1 MKIIITESQKHLLWL
16 MRRIED
22 DEYLDYIWRLIKEGF
37 DFDDPCDYES
47 PDEYLDAI
55 LYGSVTTFINSY
67 KELYN
72 VYPAEVFD
80 EMYDFIR
87 DFMIEKY
94 GDKIKSHYISYREI
108 CDELEDEEEEEE
120 LNEDF
125 NPYSLISPVLKR
137 RITPSDLKKMGKKL
151 LEIAEL
157 ETYAVQKNI
166 YETRL
171 MDLIYY
177 IIHDYVVKKHD
188 GDIRNVSLET
198 VNMYEKLYDYL
209 RYVYEDDIKEIWAD
223 KLK

>member
-1 MKIIITESQKHLLWL
+1 MPLPKPLTKEQIIAAMGVTKSNRAAARWLNVSYIHYKKWAKNYKDEETGKTLFEKHLLWL

-108 CDELEDEEEEEE
+108 CDE
-120 LNEDF
+120 
-125 NPYSLISPVLKR
+125 
-137 RITPSDLKKMGKKL
+137 
-151 LEIAEL
+151 
-157 ETYAVQKNI
+157 Q
-166 YETRL
+166 
-171 MDLIYY
+171 
-177 IIHDYVVKKHD
+177 HH
-188 GDIRNVSLET
+188 
-198 VNMYEKLYDYL
+198 
-209 RYVYEDDIKEIWAD
+209 
-223 KLK
+223 

>member
-1 MKIIITESQKHLLWL
+1 MKIVITESQKHLLWL

-37 DFDDPCDYES
+37 DFDDPCEHES
-47 PDEYLDAI
+47 SDEYLEAI
-55 LYGSVTTFINSY
+55 LYGTVTTFINSY
-67 KELYN
+67 EELYN

-80 EMYDFIR
+80 EMYDFIH
-87 DFMIEKY
+87 DFMKEKY

-108 CDELEDEEEEEE
+108 CDEL
-120 LNEDF
+120 NEQINENF
-125 NPYSLISPVLKR
+125 NPYSLIPTVLKR
-137 RITPSDLKKMGKKL
+137 RISASDLKEMGEKL

-171 MDLIYY
+171 MDIIYY
-177 IIHDYVVKKHD
+177 IIHDYVVKNND
-188 GDIRNVSLET
+188 NDIRNIPLET
-198 VNMYEKLYDYL
+198 LNMYEKLYDYL